1 MTRSAVGSLKA
12 VTEAVRDTVG
22 FDLTRVMD
30 AQTIDAKIKRDV
42 TINGGEGL
50 DVNLHSPAQV
60 QAPAQEQVPVQAQ
73 EPAAEN
79 EAE

>member
-1 MTRSAVGSLKA
+1 
-12 VTEAVRDTVG
+12 
-22 FDLTRVMD
+22 MD
-30 AQTIDAKIKRDV
+30 AQTSDAKIKRDV

-50 DVNLHSPAQV
+50 DVNLHAPAQV
-60 QAPAQEQVPVQAQ
+60 QAPAQVPVQAQ